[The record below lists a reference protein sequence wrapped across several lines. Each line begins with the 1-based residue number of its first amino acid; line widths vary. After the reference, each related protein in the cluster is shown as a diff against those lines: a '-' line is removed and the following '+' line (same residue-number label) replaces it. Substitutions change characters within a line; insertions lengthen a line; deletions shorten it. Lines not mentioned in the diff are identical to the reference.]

1 MTASPGL
8 KLFAG
13 QSNALSWTQNG
24 LSCTG
29 GFVSAGNLTAHNQ
42 TPKAVRCSGII
53 GIVDAGT
60 ATIVWTSPANM
71 GKTTMKLNM
80 KITSTSKPSATR
92 DLADL
97 VKAGLLWTTGQGK
110 ATRYYINVP
119 GWNHGVVDTADTAAA
134 AVDAPASLHPRPKG

>member
-1 MTASPGL
+1 MRVRVMGPLLLSAALLVSVVGLAAPAGAGGGGFSCSGAGGTMTASPGL

-60 ATIVWTSPANM
+60 ATIV
-71 GKTTMKLNM
+71 
-80 KITSTSKPSATR
+80 
-92 DLADL
+92 
-97 VKAGLLWTTGQGK
+97 
-110 ATRYYINVP
+110 
-119 GWNHGVVDTADTAAA
+119 
-134 AVDAPASLHPRPKG
+134 